1 MENENYE
8 PVSEDPLSTPPA
20 SDIDSILS
28 KIVNARE
35 SAEAKELEAKRLA
48 AEAAASE
55 ARDKEKRA
63 RKFLADMQ
71 ACVKSLDDLEAR
83 RSELVKQYRA
93 LLVESKKCDLTASDL
108 RKAKLYRP
116 KYLRK

>member
-1 MENENYE
+1 MENENIE
-8 PVSEDPLSTPPA
+8 PVSEDAPDVAPA

-28 KIVNARE
+28 KIINARE
-35 SAEAKELEAKRLA
+35 SAEAKELEVKRLA

-63 RKFLADMQ
+63 RKFLTDMQ
-71 ACVKSLDDLEAR
+71 ACVRSLDDLEAR
-83 RSELVKQYRA
+83 RVELVKQYRA
-93 LLVESKKCDLTASDL
+93 LLVESKKCDLTAFDL

>member
-1 MENENYE
+1 MENENIE
-8 PVSEDPLSTPPA
+8 PVSEDAPAVASA

-35 SAEAKELEAKRLA
+35 SAEAKELEAQRLA

-63 RKFLADMQ
+63 RKFLTDMQ
-71 ACVKSLDDLEAR
+71 ACVRSLDNLEASR
-83 RSELVKQYRA
+83 GELVKQYRA

>member
-1 MENENYE
+1 MENENNE
-8 PVSEDPLSTPPA
+8 PMNEETPATSPA

-83 RSELVKQYRA
+83 RSELVKQYRT